1 MLLKAIASIVLA
13 PIMFV
18 GQFFGINKPTIY
30 KAPVQSAQ
38 IANTTSVKPEKKAT
52 STQKQVTQSKVA
64 TNTSEKLK
72 IKPVSTTTK
81 VKNVEK
87 PIIIPPSTPTPP
99 QPPPDFEVINSNAR
113 KTLVNIFC
121 TTKNN
126 DLSPISGTGVI
137 IDSDGLILT
146 NAHIG
151 QYFLLKDFKEKD
163 YLKCIGRTGSPA
175 YPKYNLELV
184 YISPTWV
191 AENKTILKDQ
201 NPKGTGENDFA
212 FLRITG
218 NIDNSTPSEIYSY
231 IEPNTREFI
240 SVGEPVLLASY
251 PAGFLGGLTIIQNLN
266 ITSSIT
272 LVQDVFTF
280 GDGSIDVISVG
291 GTIVSQKGSSGGPVV
306 DSKTS
311 LIGIITTSSEGN
323 TTSSRGLNA
332 ITVSYI
338 NRSIQRELDINFRQ
352 FLALDPAKFA
362 QTFESTTRPNL
373 SKLISDELLRQ

>member
-1 MLLKAIASIVLA
+1 MLIKALLTLIFSPIILA
-13 PIMFV
+13 LQI
-18 GQFFGINKPTIY
+18 FGALDKPEVYT
-30 KAPVQSAQ
+30 APVEQPQVVKSE
-38 IANTTSVKPEKKAT
+38 IADMATSSPDLTVPTMVATTTSKQQVKPAVKTAPKT
-52 STQKQVTQSKVA
+52 SA
-64 TNTSEKLK
+64 
-72 IKPVSTTTK
+72 TTTP
-81 VKNVEK
+81 VAPE
-87 PIIIPPSTPTPP
+87 P
-99 QPPPDFEVINSNAR
+99 QADFAAINTNAR

-137 IDSDGLILT
+137 IDNNGLILT

-151 QYFLLKDFKEKD
+151 QYFLLKDFREKD
-163 YLKCIGRTGSPA
+163 YLKCVGRTGSPA
-175 YPKYNLELV
+175 YPRYNLELV

-218 NIDNSTPSEIYSY
+218 NIDSSSPSEYYSY
-231 IEPNTREFI
+231 IEPNMREI
-240 SVGEPVLLASY
+240 INLWEPVLLASY
-251 PAGFLGGLTIIQNLN
+251 PAGFLGGLSIIQDLN
-266 ITSSIT
+266 VTSSVTYI
-272 LVQDVFTF
+272 QDVFTF

-291 GTIVSQKGSSGGPVV
+291 GTVVSQKGSSGGPVV

-338 NRSIQRELDINFRQ
+338 NRSIQKELDISFRQ
-352 FLALDPAKFA
+352 FLALDHAKFA

-373 SKLISDELLRQ
+373 TKLISDELLRQ